1 MLTLSLLGCFYLVS
15 GSLTAQRSQTLQ
27 SLVVSLLKRRNA
39 FMEGRRGT
47 GWDGERRTELNAR

>member
-27 SLVVSLLKRRNA
+27 SLVVSLPKWRNA
-39 FMEGRRGT
+39 FREGRG
-47 GWDGERRTELNAR
+47 GNGMGQGKKN

>member
-1 MLTLSLLGCFYLVS
+1 MQTLSLLGCFYLVS

-27 SLVVSLLKRRNA
+27 SLVVSLLKWRNA
-39 FMEGRRGT
+39 FMEGRGGT

>member
-27 SLVVSLLKRRNA
+27 SLVVSLLKWRNA
-39 FMEGRRGT
+39 FMERRG
-47 GWDGERRTELNAR
+47 GAGGEQDGMGKEERS

>member
-27 SLVVSLLKRRNA
+27 SLVVSLLKWRNA
-39 FMEGRRGT
+39 FMERRGGT
-47 GWDGERRTELNAR
+47 GWDGERRAELNAR

>member
-27 SLVVSLLKRRNA
+27 SLVVSLLKWRNA
-39 FMEGRRGT
+39 FMEGRGGNRMGRGKK
-47 GWDGERRTELNAR
+47 N